1 MSDLEDYAYI
11 LDYLPQGR
19 TDKRSFKRE
28 ALAYAL
34 GEEEFKL
41 FELTPKDDV
50 NLTIGEKVYIGKDVE
65 MRDAILHVKRRVRY
79 DDLTNA
85 AQNELPLVI
94 QEIVASREK
103 DFVRFYNES
112 RAITTRF
119 HMLELLPGL
128 GKKSMWSIIEERK
141 KEPFKSFQDI
151 EDRVS
156 SVHNPD
162 KLIARRIESEL
173 AEAEQKYHI
182 FVAK

>member
-1 MSDLEDYAYI
+1 MEDHAYI

-28 ALAYAL
+28 PIAYAL
-34 GEEEFKL
+34 GESEFKL
-41 FELTPKDDV
+41 FELTPKDNV
-50 NLTIGEKVYIGKDVE
+50 NLTISERVYIGKDVDK
-65 MRDAILHVKRRVRY
+65 RAAILHVKRRVRY

-85 AQNELPLVI
+85 AMNELPLVI
-94 QEIVASREK
+94 QDIVVAREL

-128 GKKSMWSIIEERK
+128 GKKSMWSIIDERK
-141 KEPFKSFQDI
+141 KSEFKSFKDI
-151 EDRVS
+151 EERVS
-156 SVHNPD
+156 SVHRPD
-162 KLIARRIESEL
+162 KLIARRIEAEL

>member
-1 MSDLEDYAYI
+1 MEDYAYI

-19 TDKRSFKRE
+19 SDKRSFRRE
-28 ALAYAL
+28 PIAYAL

-41 FELTPKDDV
+41 FELTPKE
-50 NLTIGEKVYIGKDVE
+50 NISLSIGEKVYIGKNVD
-65 MRDAILHVKRRVRY
+65 MRDTILHVKRRVRY

-94 QEIVASREK
+94 QEIVTSREA

-128 GKKSMWSIIEERK
+128 GKKSMWSIIDERK
-141 KEPFKSFQDI
+141 KTPFKTFKDL
-151 EDRVS
+151 EERVS
-156 SVHNPD
+156 SVHRPD
-162 KLIARRIESEL
+162 KLIAKRIEVEL